1 MTKAK
6 LQECIE
12 LLNKDG
18 INSKEKVRAILQAEL
33 DSEEEATLEQEYYDD
48 IKNHL
53 EEDDLCWFNSKMY

>member
-6 LQECIE
+6 LKECIG

-33 DSEEEATLEQEYYDD
+33 DSEEETTLEQEYYDD
-48 IKNHL
+48 IKNQL
-53 EEDDLCWFNSKMY
+53 EEDDLC

>member
-1 MTKAK
+1 MGMTKAK
-6 LQECIE
+6 LQECIN

-33 DSEEEATLEQEYYDD
+33 DSEEETTLEQEYYDD

-53 EEDDLCWFNSKMY
+53 EEDDLC